1 MIFIIK
7 KRKLVLDMFTCN
19 QQIFDVGKPKM
30 ATQFFPEWWKELK
43 TQLSDN
49 QIVPQPTMKRCI
61 GFVDHYKH
69 GFIVPMWSDFR
80 IEFGVIGTENHYAL
94 CSDGYTPVVQHPTN
108 QRGSYAPPDKYCNMK
123 LESPW
128 TAQCKEDVYFKWEQ
142 PTWNMKELNAYVV
155 LPATVEFKYQH
166 SINVHLMFP
175 RSSNTKIR
183 QINFG
188 DPVVHV
194 TPISERP
201 LDIRYHMVTPT
212 EYDRFLFGK
221 RITFLNSY
229 RTYKRAKDE
238 IGI

>member
-1 MIFIIK
+1 
-7 KRKLVLDMFTCN
+7 
-19 QQIFDVGKPKM
+19 
-30 ATQFFPEWWKELK
+30 
-43 TQLSDN
+43 
-49 QIVPQPTMKRCI
+49 
-61 GFVDHYKH
+61 
-69 GFIVPMWSDFR
+69 
-80 IEFGVIGTENHYAL
+80 
-94 CSDGYTPVVQHPTN
+94 
-108 QRGSYAPPDKYCNMK
+108 
-123 LESPW
+123 
-128 TAQCKEDVYFKWEQ
+128 
-142 PTWNMKELNAYVV
+142 
-155 LPATVEFKYQH
+155 
-166 SINVHLMFP
+166 MFP